1 MTERTA
7 EFVRVAAA
15 DEIPPGTGKAVV
27 VDGRRIALFNVNG
40 TFYAIDDTCTHEEA
54 SLAAGAVYREIVAGP
69 THGAR
74 FHPPPGRGVSLAA
87 VVPVSHYQGKEEDGE
102 EGLRPLP
109 RPGRG
114 LPH

>member
-40 TFYAIDDTCTHEEA
+40 TFYAIDDTCTHEES
-54 SLAAGAVYREIVAGP
+54 SLSEGYIDEDIVECP
-69 THGAR
+69 KHGAM
-74 FHPPPGRGVSLAA
+74 FHIPTGEVRSLPATKSEQTFPT
-87 VVPVSHYQGKEEDGE
+87 VVEDGDLFVE
-102 EGLRPLP
+102 A
-109 RPGRG
+109 
-114 LPH
+114 